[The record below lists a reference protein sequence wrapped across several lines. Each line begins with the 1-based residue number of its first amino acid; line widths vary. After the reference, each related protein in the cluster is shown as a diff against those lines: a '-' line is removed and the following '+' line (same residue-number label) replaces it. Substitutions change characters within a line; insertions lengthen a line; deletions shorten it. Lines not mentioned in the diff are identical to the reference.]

1 MVYCDASRVG
11 LGCFLMQHGKVIEY
25 ASRKLKVLEK
35 NYQTHDPE
43 LATIVLSLKIWRN
56 SLHIVHEDVLIAHK
70 SLQYMFVQREL
81 SLRL

>member
-1 MVYCDASRVG
+1 MHCDSLLLG
-11 LGCFLMQHGKVIEY
+11 LGFVLVQHGKVIEY
-25 ASRKLKVLEK
+25 ASRQLKVLEK